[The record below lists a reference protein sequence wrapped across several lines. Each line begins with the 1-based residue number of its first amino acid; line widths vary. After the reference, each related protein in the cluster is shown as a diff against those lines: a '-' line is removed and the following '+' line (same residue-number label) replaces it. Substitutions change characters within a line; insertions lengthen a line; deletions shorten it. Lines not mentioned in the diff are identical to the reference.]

1 MQVPPSRSSAILGRL
16 GLLHPKII
24 DLSLGRIATLLQK
37 LGDPHLKLPP
47 VIHIAGTNGK
57 GSTLAY
63 LRAIYEAAGLRVHTS
78 TSPHLVT
85 FHERIVL
92 AGKQISEDELCDLLE
107 EVERINGGAQITY
120 FEITQAAAFLAYSR
134 VEADVLLLE
143 TGLGGR
149 YDATNV
155 LPHPALCVITPV
167 SIDHQAFLGDTVEKI
182 AFQKAGIMKTGTPC
196 VIAPQMLPAF
206 DVLVRHAGKV
216 NTPLVTNF
224 AITAEDDDGF
234 DIHINGDAV
243 RLPAPALPGRHQ
255 YVNAMVATVAARTA
269 GITPAGQDNIDF
281 ETIGRGLRNASWP
294 ARLQRLTKGPMLKSL
309 PDGAELVV
317 DGGHNIAAAAVI
329 ADWLKRNPVDGET
342 VVITG
347 MLSNRDAGAFLG
359 YIASLVDGLAGVVI
373 PGDEHQSHSAAHI
386 AETGTSLNIPSKPAD
401 GVEEA
406 LLSLR
411 NDFCNIKRVL
421 ILGSLYLAGHVL
433 ADHS

>member
-1 MQVPPSRSSAILGRL
+1 MQVPSPRSSAILGRL

-37 LGDPHLKLPP
+37 LGNPHLKLPP

-92 AGKQISEDELCDLLE
+92 AGQQISEDELCDLLE
-107 EVERINGGAQITY
+107 EVERINDGAQITY

-155 LPHPALCVITPV
+155 LPNPALSVITPV

-182 AFQKAGIMKTGTPC
+182 AFQKAGIMKAGIPC
-196 VIAPQMLPAF
+196 VVAPQMLPAF
-206 DVLVRHAGKV
+206 DVLVRHASKI

-234 DIHINGDAV
+234 DLHIDGEAL

-255 YVNAMVATVAARTA
+255 YVNAMVATVAVRNA
-269 GITPAGQDNIDF
+269 GIQAKNGDDIDI
-281 ETIGRGLRNASWP
+281 ETISTGLKNARWP
-294 ARLQRLTKGPMLKSL
+294 ARLQRLAQGPLIDLL
-309 PDGAELVV
+309 PDDAELYV
-317 DGGHNIAAAAVI
+317 DGGHNIAAADVI
-329 ADWLKRNPVDGET
+329 AKWLERAHANGDT
-342 VVITG
+342 VVVMG
-347 MLSNRDAGAFLG
+347 MLNNRDPLAFLRPL
-359 YIASLVDGLAGVVI
+359 APHVSGLAAVDI
-373 PGDEHQSHSAAHI
+373 PGEHQAHTPQTLADAAK
-386 AETGTSLNIPSKPAD
+386 ALNIPATACSDVAHAI
-401 GVEEA
+401 ET
-406 LLSLR
+406 L
-411 NDFCNIKRVL
+411 CNSHPNARRFL
-421 ILGSLYLAGHVL
+421 ILGSLYLAGLVL
-433 ADHS
+433 AENA

>member
-1 MQVPPSRSSAILGRL
+1 MQVPTPRSSAILGRL

-37 LGDPHLKLPP
+37 LGNPHLKLPP

-92 AGKQISEDELCDLLE
+92 AGQQISEDDLCDLLE
-107 EVERINGGAQITY
+107 EVERINDGAQITY

-155 LPHPALCVITPV
+155 LSNPALSVITPI

-182 AFQKAGIMKTGTPC
+182 AFQKAGIMKTGIPC
-196 VIAPQMLPAF
+196 VVAPQMLPAF
-206 DVLVRHAGKV
+206 DVLVRHASKID
-216 NTPLVTNF
+216 TPLVTNF

-234 DIHINGDAV
+234 DIHINDEAL

-255 YVNAMVATVAARTA
+255 YVNAMVATVAVRTA
-269 GITPAGQDNIDF
+269 GIKAANGNDIDT
-281 ETIGRGLRNASWP
+281 ETISAGLKSARWP
-294 ARLQRLTKGPMLKSL
+294 ARLQRLEQGPLIDLL
-309 PDGAELVV
+309 PEEAELYV
-317 DGGHNIAAAAVI
+317 DGGHNIAAADVI
-329 ADWLKRNPVDGET
+329 AKWLERTPARGDT
-342 VVITG
+342 VVVMG
-347 MLSNRDAGAFLG
+347 MLNNRDPLAFLRPL
-359 YIASLVDGLAGVVI
+359 APFVSGLAAVDI
-373 PGDEHQSHSAAHI
+373 PGEHQAHVPQTLADAAT
-386 AETGTSLNIPSKPAD
+386 ALNIPATACSGTTHAIETLCHTHPQA
-401 GVEEA
+401 
-406 LLSLR
+406 R
-411 NDFCNIKRVL
+411 RFL
-421 ILGSLYLAGHVL
+421 ILGSLYLAGLVL
-433 ADHS
+433 AENA

>member
-1 MQVPPSRSSAILGRL
+1 MQVPSSRSSAAILERL

-92 AGKQISEDELCDLLE
+92 AGKQITEDELCDLFE
-107 EVERINGGAQITY
+107 EVEQINAGAQITY

-149 YDATNV
+149 YDATNI
-155 LPHPALCVITPV
+155 LPHPALSVITPI

-182 AFQKAGIMKTGTPC
+182 AFQKAGIMKTGIPC
-196 VIAPQMLPAF
+196 VVAPQMLPAF
-206 DVLVRHAGKV
+206 DVLVRHADKIG
-216 NTPLVTNF
+216 TPLVTNF

-234 DIHINGDAV
+234 DMHINGEPLH
-243 RLPAPALPGRHQ
+243 LPAPALPGRHQ
-255 YVNAMVATVAARTA
+255 YVNAMVASVAVRNA
-269 GITPAGQDNIDF
+269 GIKKANGDDIDI
-281 ETIGRGLRNASWP
+281 ETISQGLKNARWP
-294 ARLQRLTKGPMLKSL
+294 ARLQRLKQGPLIDLL
-309 PDGAELVV
+309 PEDAELYV
-317 DGGHNIAAAAVI
+317 DGGHNVAAAEAI
-329 ADWLKRNPVDGET
+329 AKWLERSRDGGDI
-342 VVITG
+342 VVVMG
-347 MLSNRDAGAFLG
+347 MLNNRDPQAFLRPLAPYVSG
-359 YIASLVDGLAGVVI
+359 LTAVDIPGEHQAHVPQTLVD
-373 PGDEHQSHSAAHI
+373 AAK
-386 AETGTSLNIPSKPAD
+386 ALNIPAAACSSTIHAI
-401 GVEEA
+401 ET
-406 LLSLR
+406 LR
-411 NDFCNIKRVL
+411 DNHPQARRFL
-421 ILGSLYLAGHVL
+421 ILGSLYLAGLVL
-433 ADHS
+433 AENA

>member
-1 MQVPPSRSSAILGRL
+1 MQVSTSRSNAILNRL
-16 GLLHPKII
+16 GMLHPKII

-92 AGKQISEDELCDLLE
+92 AGKQISETDLCDLLE
-107 EVERINGGAQITY
+107 EVETINGGAQITY

-134 VEADVLLLE
+134 VDADVLLLE

-149 YDATNV
+149 FDATNI
-155 LPHPALCVITPV
+155 LPNPALCVITPV

-182 AFQKAGIMKTGTPC
+182 AFQKAGIMKPGAPC
-196 VIAPQMLPAF
+196 VVGPQVLPAF
-206 DVLVRHAGKV
+206 DVLTRHAGKV
-216 NTPLVTNF
+216 GTPLITNF

-234 DIHINGDAV
+234 DIHIDGETV
-243 RLPAPALPGRHQ
+243 HLPAPALPGRHQ
-255 YVNAMVATVAARTA
+255 YTNAMVATVAARNA
-269 GITPAGQDNIDF
+269 GVAPNGQDNIDF
-281 ETIGRGLRNASWP
+281 ETISRGLKNAVWP
-294 ARLQRLTKGPMLKSL
+294 ARLQRLRKGPMFRIL
-309 PDGAELVV
+309 PEGAELIV
-317 DGGHNIAAAAVI
+317 DGGHNVAAAAVI
-329 ADWLKRNPVDGET
+329 ADWLSRNPIDGQT
-342 VVITG
+342 VVIAG
-347 MLSNRDAGAFLG
+347 MLSNRDLTAFLSP
-359 YIASLVDGLAGVVI
+359 IAKYVDGLAGVLI
-373 PGDEHQSHSAAHI
+373 PGDEHQSHSAADVAKAAEDLGI
-386 AETGTSLNIPSKPAD
+386 AAVATEGVQTG
-401 GVEEA
+401 
-406 LLSLR
+406 LLALR
-411 NDFCNIKRVL
+411 NKNHNIKRVL